1 MSSSNSDCDSKK
13 RKKSPSSS
21 PTEKQH
27 KVNYTKKRDL
37 GTKMLT
43 KEDLAELRRDIAS
56 DLDAK
61 LTVKLEPVF
70 RKVTELEAVN
80 EQLFRMLKLN
90 NIIIHGAQEPPAETL
105 STLVATLNSLWQTLG
120 LKETAIWVNDCF
132 RLGKRSPGFNR
143 PILVKLVRHIDK
155 RLILD
160 AAFKAKTNARKLYFN
175 HDLTPMQQQQQKML
189 RNKIQECQHQD
200 PDVRGNIRGNTLVIM
215 KHGTTVGR
223 FEVTPE
229 LQIQQA

>member
-1 MSSSNSDCDSKK
+1 MSSSNLDCDSKK

-21 PTEKQH
+21 PPEKQH

-105 STLVATLNSLWQTLG
+105 STLVATLSSLWQTLG
-120 LKETAIWVNDCF
+120 LKETAIWVNYC
-132 RLGKRSPGFNR
+132 
-143 PILVKLVRHIDK
+143 
-155 RLILD
+155 
-160 AAFKAKTNARKLYFN
+160 
-175 HDLTPMQQQQQKML
+175 
-189 RNKIQECQHQD
+189 
-200 PDVRGNIRGNTLVIM
+200 
-215 KHGTTVGR
+215 
-223 FEVTPE
+223 FEVHRSTDLSLSNSYVTSTRDLSWTQRLKPK
-229 LQIQQA
+229 QTHVNYTSTTT